1 MKKLLLPLSIA
12 ASLCA
17 FSAVAKSESPYY
29 VTGYAGWYFG
39 EDVTVFGTNLRL
51 NPEFPNDY
59 KGDDG
64 LSLGVGLGYV
74 FSPNWRVQ
82 LSYSVR
88 SLEAGGVNTGNSG
101 FAPGTPY
108 QYELDSE
115 HDTDTIM
122 LEAIYDM
129 KVSHGLRPYIK
140 LGVGSTRADN
150 TTRMLSTN
158 DPLFSTFLGPTGLLS
173 ADGWYHF
180 PDRSSSHFTW
190 SLGLGL
196 RYALTSNLDIG
207 VEYSHLDMGEHRTG
221 FDQANDAYGY
231 EDAAID
237 ELDLVITY
245 SF

>member
-1 MKKLLLPLSIA
+1 MKKLLLPFSVA
-12 ASLCA
+12 AALCSVSLA
-17 FSAVAKSESPYY
+17 AQADKNFY

-39 EDVTVFGTNLRL
+39 EDVTVFGTNLRV
-51 NPEFPNDY
+51 NPDFPNDY
-59 KGDDG
+59 EGDDG
-64 LSLGVGLGYV
+64 AAIGAGVGYV

-82 LSYSVR
+82 LMYSAR
-88 SLEAGGVNTGNSG
+88 SLEGGGINTGNSG
-101 FAPGTPY
+101 FAPGAPY

-122 LEAIYDM
+122 VEAIYDM
-129 KVSHGLRPYIK
+129 KINSELRPYIK
-140 LGVGSTRADN
+140 LGVGTTSSDS

-158 DPLFSTFLGPTGLLS
+158 DPLFTTFLGPTGLLG

-180 PDRSSSHFTW
+180 PDRSSNEFTW

-196 RYALTSNLDIG
+196 RYALTHNLDIG
-207 VEYSHLDMGEHRTG
+207 VEYQHLDMGEIRTG
-221 FDQANDAYGY
+221 FDQVNDAYGF

-237 ELDLVITY
+237 ELDLVVTY